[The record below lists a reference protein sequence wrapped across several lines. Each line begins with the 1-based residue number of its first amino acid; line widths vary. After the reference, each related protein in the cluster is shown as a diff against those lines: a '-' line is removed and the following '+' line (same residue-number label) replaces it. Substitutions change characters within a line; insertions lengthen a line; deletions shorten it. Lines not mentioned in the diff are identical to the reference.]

1 MKYRV
6 NVTANDDGSKNW
18 FDQIWNGYVRYYEVD
33 AGSEDEAR
41 EKGRALAI
49 SDDPEH
55 TYLKISVHMDHD
67 EAFTW
72 RKKTCDLLNKAIDE
86 IKCLEDARVIGLITE
101 AIQTARLDV
110 TDTTTMTID
119 GFRRIASKTQRE
131 VSDAVGITINNY
143 ARLERGEADVRKMSL
158 ENAIKLCEILRITP
172 YELMNA
178 GDNSRKEREKK

>member
-1 MKYRV
+1 MKYWVGVHR
-6 NVTANDDGSKNW
+6 NTGDANKDMFDYRSYCVEALSK
-18 FDQIWNGYVRYYEVD
+18 E
-33 AGSEDEAR
+33 EAA

-55 TYLKISVHMDHD
+55 TDLKISVHMDHD

-72 RKKTCDLLNKAIDE
+72 RKKTYDLLNKAIDE

-101 AIQTARLDV
+101 VIQTARLDV

-119 GFRRIASKTQRE
+119 SIRRLVVGKTQRE
-131 VSDAVGITINNY
+131 VSDTVGITINNY
-143 ARLERGEADVRKMSL
+143 ARLERGEADVRKMGF
-158 ENAIKLCEILRITP
+158 ENAMKLCEILRITP

-178 GDNSRKEREKK
+178 GDNSRKKHEKE